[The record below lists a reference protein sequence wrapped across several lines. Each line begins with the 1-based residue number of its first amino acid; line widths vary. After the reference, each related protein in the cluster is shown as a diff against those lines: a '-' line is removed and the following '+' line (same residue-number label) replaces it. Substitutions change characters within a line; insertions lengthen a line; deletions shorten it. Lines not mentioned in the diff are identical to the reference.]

1 MFQEFD
7 LELVPERI
15 PIPNDLVPEDPIH
28 DPIPEVFND
37 HNLAAFEGLAQVAD
51 ALP

>member
-15 PIPNDLVPEDPIH
+15 PIPNDPLPEDPVH
-28 DPIPEVFND
+28 DPIPEVVND
-37 HNLAAFEGLAQVAD
+37 HNLAAFEGPAQVAD